1 MMRIGMYPFLSGLLL
16 LLLSVPANLRAET
29 TNEPPDFKEVYE
41 LVRDHLGGVSEAD
54 LNRAAVKGLVT
65 ALAPKVE
72 LVTNGPSEE
81 TSVSSQPVLKTGLF
95 DGDIAYVRIGRVAEW
110 LPQAIHSAYDALGA
124 TNKLKGLVLDL
135 RYTGGDDYSA
145 AASVADLFLKKE
157 QPLLNW
163 GNGVI
168 RSTEK
173 TDALTLPVAV
183 LVNRRTK
190 EAAEALAAVMRQAGI
205 GLILG
210 GKTAGQAMVAR
221 EFPLK
226 NGDKL
231 KIATARIEVGETV
244 LLSPEGV
251 KPDILVEV
259 RPEDERAYYEDAFKV
274 IERGN
279 QTAGAGTVTNQV
291 ATTNRIRRPRFN
303 EAELVRERRE
313 GANLDQD
320 LADEKEEPEKPTV
333 RDPALARALDLLKG
347 LAVVRHSTS

>member
-1 MMRIGMYPFLSGLLL
+1 MRIGICTSGLLL
-16 LLLSVPANLRAET
+16 FLSAQSSLQAQT
-29 TNEPPDFKEVYE
+29 TNEPPDFKEVYD

-54 LNRAAVKGLVT
+54 LNRAAVKGLTT

-72 LVTNGPSEE
+72 LITNGPSEE
-81 TSVSSQPVLKTGLF
+81 ASTPSQPVLKTALF
-95 DGDIAYVRIGRVAEW
+95 DGDIAYIRIGRVAEG
-110 LPQAIHSAYDALGA
+110 LPQAIHEAYDALGA
-124 TNKLKGLVLDL
+124 TNKLKGLALDL
-135 RYTGGDDYSA
+135 RYTGGDDYA
-145 AASVADLFLKKE
+145 AAAAVADMFLKKE

-163 GNGVI
+163 GNGVV

-173 TDALTLPVAV
+173 AEAVTLPVAV
-183 LVNRRTK
+183 LVNRKTK
-190 EAAEALAAVMRQAGI
+190 AAAEALAAVMRQAGI
-205 GLILG
+205 GLIIG
-210 GKTAGQAMVAR
+210 GKTAGQAMVAK

-251 KPDILVEV
+251 KPDIQVDV
-259 RPEDERAYYEDAFKV
+259 RPEDERAYYYEDAFKL
-274 IERGN
+274 IDRGEL
-279 QTAGAGTVTNQV
+279 TASAGTVTNQ
-291 ATTNRIRRPRFN
+291 AAATNRIRRPRFN

-313 GANLDQD
+313 GANLDLD
-320 LADEKEEPEKPTV
+320 LADQKEEPDKPTV

>member
-1 MMRIGMYPFLSGLLL
+1 MRIGFYPLLSGLLL
-16 LLLSVPANLRAET
+16 LFLSAPPALRAET
-29 TNEPPDFKEVYE
+29 TNEPPDFKEVYD
-41 LVRDHLGGVSEAD
+41 LVRDHLGGVTEAD

-72 LVTNGPSEE
+72 LVTNGPEE
-81 TSVSSQPVLKTGLF
+81 GSASSQPVLKTGLF
-95 DGDIAYVRIGRVAEW
+95 DGDIAYIRIGRVAEG
-110 LPQAIHSAYDALGA
+110 LPRAVHSAYDALAA

-135 RYTGGDDYSA
+135 RYTGGDDYAA
-145 AASVADLFLKKE
+145 AASVADMFVKKE

-163 GNGVI
+163 GNGVV

-173 TDALTLPVAV
+173 TEALTLPVAV

-190 EAAEALAAVMRQAGI
+190 AAAEALAAVMRQAGI

-210 GKTAGQAMVAR
+210 SKTAGQAVVAR

-251 KPDILVEV
+251 KPDIQVDV
-259 RPEDERAYYEDAFKV
+259 RPEDERAYYYDAFKM
-274 IERGN
+274 IERGD
-279 QTAGAGTVTNQV
+279 QTANAGNPTNQV

-313 GANLDQD
+313 GANLDLD
-320 LADEKEEPEKPTV
+320 LAEEKEEPEKPTV